1 MWFFYF
7 KMKNE
12 ILIFG
17 LGSVT
22 IHTPKSG
29 EKEFERRSDMRYAV
43 TRLDLGVTR
52 LGVGWVLFNSENKAF
67 EETKPRE
74 VRKYI
79 QANLVKGLKF
89 MEDTGEIGVDT
100 NFIED
105 LASKTSVGNYRMVFG
120 GLKIS
125 GMQQIII
132 VTGKHETEDGER
144 YEIVTPYYQRF
155 FTTKECIQ
163 KFVEQG
169 TIVGGVN
176 VDENGEIQL
185 LPGVECHS
193 NQIIM
198 HDDVEAIM
206 WGKVDHEHDEE
217 IAKSLED
224 LFKDDQDSTENME
237 VTSAIDEQDNTEN
250 MEVTSA
256 IDELLAQAEREL
268 NGDSMEESEDNIL
281 VETDQNDDE
290 VKNESE
296 EKPSA
301 SNSVQTHVRKNR
313 NRNKRK

>member
-1 MWFFYF
+1 
-7 KMKNE
+7 
-12 ILIFG
+12 
-17 LGSVT
+17 
-22 IHTPKSG
+22 
-29 EKEFERRSDMRYAV
+29 MRYAV

-206 WGKVDHEHDEE
+206 WGKVDHEQDEE

-224 LFKDDQDSTENME
+224 LFKDDQD
-237 VTSAIDEQDNTEN
+237 NTEN

-256 IDELLAQAEREL
+256 IADLLAQAEREL
-268 NGDSMEESEDNIL
+268 NGDSMEESEDNIS